1 MTPRRRRLTDEQVR
15 KLKVKAKRYTLPDPE
30 LVGHYVRVMPTGA
43 KSFVA
48 VARSPFQK
56 KNEKGV
62 LVHEQVWI
70 TLAPT
75 DHLKIEVARE
85 KAREA
90 IARVKRGQPAIEPPP
105 PAPDTFK
112 AVADNWFKRHVEA
125 KGLRTRH
132 EIERC
137 LSKYVLPTWRDRVF
151 DEIRRSDVALLLDH
165 IEDAHGSRQ
174 ADATLTIVRSIMN
187 WYASRSDDYV
197 VPVARGMK
205 RSTNG
210 ARQRILNDDEIRL
223 IWKHAEQG
231 GAFGSLVQLA
241 LLTGQRLEKLLTMR
255 WSEISA
261 EGAWTVPSGDR
272 EKGTGGTLMLPE
284 PALAILRR
292 QPRVLA
298 ADLVFPPARGNGQMS
313 ASVGKNKLDDALPPL
328 PRWTVHDCRR
338 TARSLMS
345 RTGVR
350 PDIAERVLGHTIK
363 GIGGVYDRHAYT
375 DEKRIALEKLAAL
388 IQEIV
393 VGAPAKV
400 IPMSK
405 TARS

>member
-75 DHLKIEVARE
+75 DHLKIEAARE

-125 KGLRTRH
+125 KALRTRH

-151 DEIRRSDVALLLDH
+151 DDIRRSDVALLLDH

-174 ADATLTIVRSIMN
+174 ADATLTIVRSMMN

-210 ARQRILNDDEIRL
+210 ARERILNDDEI
-223 IWKHAEQG
+223 
-231 GAFGSLVQLA
+231 
-241 LLTGQRLEKLLTMR
+241 
-255 WSEISA
+255 
-261 EGAWTVPSGDR
+261 P
-272 EKGTGGTLMLPE
+272 
-284 PALAILRR
+284 
-292 QPRVLA
+292 
-298 ADLVFPPARGNGQMS
+298 ADLEVRRAGRCIRLARPIGFAHRPAARK
-313 ASVGKNKLDDALPPL
+313 AAHHALV
-328 PRWTVHDCRR
+328 RNFGRR
-338 TARSLMS
+338 RMD
-345 RTGVR
+345 R
-350 PDIAERVLGHTIK
+350 AERRPGKRHGRDVDAAGTRPCDPAAAAPRPCCRSRIPPGAGEWPDERVSREEQARRRVATAAEVDGSRLQKNRPVTHEPRRSPAGHRRARPRP
-363 GIGGVYDRHAYT
+363 YD
-375 DEKRIALEKLAAL
+375 KR
-388 IQEIV
+388 
-393 VGAPAKV
+393 
-400 IPMSK
+400 
-405 TARS
+405 R